1 LDGNLIMA
9 VTIDGDGTVT
19 GLSTT
24 ITNKVL
30 EQFFYPCNGE
40 TVTTSEGDITLPN
53 VTAVQNASTTFTD
66 LTGSSIA
73 YTPPTGTKTVI
84 YKFCFQHGKP
94 NSGELHISNFKFF
107 IDSTEVLH
115 SRTTVSAE
123 DPNDIVVFEWPIRI
137 GGTADTNT
145 GRLASWSSDK
155 TLKMQIKEHHA
166 NYPTLAHEA
175 AWWDSS
181 SNWML
186 SIPRIGITALS
197 T

>member
-1 LDGNLIMA
+1 MA

-53 VTAVQNASTTFTD
+53 VTAVHNATTTFAD

-84 YKFCFQHGKP
+84 YRFCFQHGKP
-94 NSGELHISNFKFF
+94 DGNELHISNFKFF
-107 IDSTEVLH
+107 IDNNEVLY

-145 GRLASWSSDK
+145 GRVASWSSDK
-155 TLKMQIKEHHA
+155 TLKMQMREHHA
-166 NYPTLAHEA
+166 NYPTIAHEA
-175 AWWDSS
+175 AWWEGTGTWVFS
-181 SNWML
+181 M
-186 SIPRIGITALS
+186 PRIGITALS